1 MKCRFRGAGG
11 LGGSSAPPSSTPD
24 PNVSSSCLFACLLT
38 FLFGFFSAKQTSGKN
53 KTKKRKENSCQSR
66 KATKAKSRKTKTQ
79 KVEKQQK
86 QKNSRSRKAA
96 KAEKQQKQK
105 NAEAEKQQKQKHS
118 KIRIKKYKNNPE
130 TKRTSINM
138 VDGSFV
144 YCCLILF
151 FIFLVVL
158 PLLRCFFGCLAS
170 ILPAFLTSYLDPFF
184 PSFTSLRPGDQGLRG
199 PGDQGDQGTKGT
211 RGPRGPRGPGRPC
224 GPGASIQEVLWTRS
238 KHTRDG
244 KEIFF

>member
-1 MKCRFRGAGG
+1 MSEIKCRFRGAG
-11 LGGSSAPPSSTPD
+11 LGGAQRSPQQHTRSKGEQL
-24 PNVSSSCLFACLLT
+24 VLACLLA
-38 FLFGFFSAKQTSGKN
+38 FLFGFFSAKQTNGKSKN
-53 KTKKRKENSCQSR
+53 KKRKENSCQSR

-79 KVEKQQK
+79 KAEKQQK
-86 QKNSRSRKAA
+86 QKSSRSREAA

-105 NAEAEKQQKQKHS
+105 ERRSRKATNAKNS
-118 KIRIKKYKNNPE
+118 KIRIKKYKSKE
-130 TKRTSINM
+130 KKTCTSINM

-184 PSFTSLRPGDQGLRG
+184 PSFPSLRPGDQGPRG

-211 RGPRGPRGPGRPC
+211 RGPRGPGRPC
-224 GPGASIQEVLWTRS
+224 GPGASIQET
-238 KHTRDG
+238 G
-244 KEIFF
+244 KENSYFLIS